1 MSMPCPDLP
10 FCRGTSL
17 NFIFYNPNAQSETMV
32 DQPLLS
38 LDNHPVSTARNRN
51 SYEVKTISLLL
62 LPMLKTAPKRKPA
75 SSAGNEIE
83 QK

>member
-38 LDNHPVSTARNRN
+38 LDNHPASTARNRN
-51 SYEVKTISLLL
+51 SYEIKTISLLL